1 MQLIVMHQNCF
12 TCKFMYLNGILIV
25 EGKDD
30 ESLIKSFLECYVFKT
45 NGFDIKDEDIRFLNK
60 ASEIYEIIVLTDPD
74 EAGEK
79 IRKTINEKVKNTFNV
94 FLDKKMCDK
103 NNKHGVAE
111 STKEHILERLGE
123 RVVLESP
130 KYGNVTLY
138 QLHQLGL
145 NGDSKSKE
153 KRKYI
158 CDYFSLGICNVK
170 TMKERINLLN
180 ISVDEISKVLIE
192 YGNK

>member
-1 MQLIVMHQNCF
+1 
-12 TCKFMYLNGILIV
+12 MYLNGILIV

-45 NGFDIKDEDIRFLNK
+45 NGFDIKDEDIEFLNK
-60 ASEIYEIIVLTDPD
+60 VSEIYKIIVLTDPD
-74 EAGEK
+74 EAGDK
-79 IRKTINEKVKNTFNV
+79 IRKTINENVKNTYNV
-94 FLDKKMCDK
+94 FVDRKLCNK

-111 STKEHILERLGE
+111 STKEHILDVLKNHIT
-123 RVVLESP
+123 LESP

-153 KRKYI
+153 KREYI
-158 CDYFSLGICNVK
+158 CKCFSLGICNVK

-180 ISVDEISKVLIE
+180 ISVDEISKVLKE

>member
-1 MQLIVMHQNCF
+1 
-12 TCKFMYLNGILIV
+12 MYLNGVLIV

-30 ESLIKSFLECYVFKT
+30 ESLIKSFLDCYVFKT
-45 NGFDIKDEDIRFLNK
+45 NGFDLKHEDILFLNK
-60 ASEIYEIIVLTDPD
+60 VSEKHKIIVLTDPD

-79 IRKTINEKVKNTFNV
+79 IRSTINKNVKNTCNV
-94 FLDKKMCDK
+94 FVDINMCGK

-111 STKEHILERLGE
+111 STKEHILEQLKE
-123 RVVLESP
+123 HLTLESP
-130 KYGNVTLY
+130 KYGNITAY
-138 QLHQLGL
+138 QLNKIGL

-158 CDYFSLGICNVK
+158 CKCFSLGICNAK
-170 TMKERINLLN
+170 NMLERINLLG
-180 ISVDEISKVLIE
+180 ISINDISKVLDE